1 MYQTRLKLNDQLVIY
16 HEPIRKL
23 DIRSTRYIWG
33 ILLYKDFK
41 YINWATEIRWLFLFS
56 IEVGIKVGI
65 KVSIEVGI
73 KVGIKVSIEVGIR
86 VGIEKCYRP

>member
-73 KVGIKVSIEVGIR
+73 RVSIEVGIR